1 MLKHFILLSA
11 VLLLLGCLE
20 PPHQCDLGIS
30 PISCEYEEPIP
41 NPYLTFNGAP
51 DQSAT
56 VAERGTST
64 FNITLHYKTPD
75 GNVVVDLST
84 NDATEGSLSTSQLT
98 FTPSN
103 WETPQTVTITGPIDN
118 ITDGTQSSTITAAIN
133 DAATADDKYDEL
145 PNMTMS
151 LSTTDT
157 DVDGM
162 VLSSIAG
169 TVAETGSTA
178 TFTLALSSS
187 PDCVGNVVI
196 DLTDNDTDDS
206 EISYTPTSLTYT
218 SADWY
223 TPQTITVTGQ
233 NDFLEDGNTTN
244 LITLAVNAGSTC
256 DPDYDSL
263 SSSFYTATNN
273 DDDTAGMTVSSAGG
287 STTLTEA
294 GSTYTAAV
302 VLTAQPTSNVVIDIT
317 DNDTDN
323 TEVSVSPTSL
333 TFTTGNWNTA
343 QNVTVSG
350 VDDYIA
356 DGNIT
361 SLITLA
367 VNGGSTAD
375 VEYSGLSNQT
385 FTVDT
390 VDDDTVA
397 VILSQT
403 TASVNESGTTD
414 TFTIRLGTLPS
425 KTVQINLTD
434 NDTDNSEI
442 SLGMGTTFY
451 FTTSNWGTAQTATI
465 TGLDD
470 SIEDGNIISE
480 VTVAVSNI
488 GDVDADYAALAD
500 QTVTV
505 TTVNDDFRIPLV
517 SDFSRGIIYESGSA
531 TTTTVDVRLGMAP
544 ASNVVLNIDPNS
556 TSSASR
562 ANISPTQLT
571 FTPANYNTN
580 QTVTVTVVDNNLLDG
595 NQPFPIVVSVDAA
608 LSDDAWD
615 NVDNVTRS
623 ENDNLLRVYVNDNET
638 RTWTTVGINDLE
650 INESGTSDTFTIVL
664 DHDPDSATV
673 TFYFLPPSSTD
684 FSVTDSVVFNTSNW
698 NTPQTV
704 TVTGVDNDDIDGTR
718 TKQIYIRA
726 QSNRSAVRV
735 EPTIL
740 TKYGNITVSD
750 NDTAAYTNLVS
761 GWYHFCMV
769 KELDG
774 SVWCWGRNDTGQL
787 GDGTTTNS
795 QTPVRAG
802 SITNVVSLGA
812 EKESTCAL
820 DNSSELYC
828 WGKFFE
834 GDGSTRSTYTS
845 PQAMSGGSA
854 PFGNIP
860 AGTTIFGNGQ
870 QDLFTFNGTAVR
882 VIGDNGVGEHGEGD
896 TVSNRTAV
904 DPSWGLTPRR
914 FFLPGGGVGR
924 NNGCFQDNAT
934 GKLYCM
940 GDGAQNFFYDNNNSN
955 RNTPTEVT
963 APGTDFVDYAMS
975 GKTFMYIA
983 ANGDLYGWGVQ
994 SGEYGILGLNDTNDY
1009 TTAQKVEL
1017 SGYDVKE
1024 IALSR
1029 YFSCIRFDDENGN
1042 QFGYIKCTGRNDLG
1056 QLGYGDSSPNV
1067 SYGSILFNSATDIAA
1082 SYESVCTIQADGTLY
1097 CWGSNTYG
1105 ELGGGKSSIGGL
1117 ERSPVNWT
1125 P

>member
-162 VLSSIAG
+162 VLSSILG

-187 PDCVGNVVI
+187 PDCAGNVVI
-196 DLTDNDTDDS
+196 DLTDNDTDNS
-206 EISYTPTSLTYT
+206 EIGYTPTSLTYT

-223 TPQTITVTGQ
+223 TSQTITITGQ

-263 SSSFYTATNN
+263 SNSFYTATNN
-273 DDDTAGMTVSSAGG
+273 DDDTAGITVSSAGG
-287 STTLTEA
+287 STNLTEA
-294 GSTYTAAV
+294 GSTYTTAV

-333 TFTTGNWNTA
+333 TFTTGNWNTT
-343 QNVTVSG
+343 QNVTFTG
-350 VDDYIA
+350 LDDNID
-356 DGNIT
+356 DGNIQ

-375 VEYSGLSNQT
+375 VDYSALSNQT
-385 FTVDT
+385 FTVNT
-390 VDDDTVA
+390 IDDDTLGVT
-397 VILSQT
+397 LST
-403 TASVNESGTTD
+403 TSSTVTEAGSTD
-414 TFTIRLGTLPS
+414 TFTVVLGTVP
-425 KTVQINLTD
+425 TGNVVIDLTD

-442 SLGMGTTFY
+442 GYTPTSLTFTTGNWNTAQTVTITGQDDLLDDDNIDSVITVAVNGSSADTDYVALSNQTVAVTTADDEVIEIRTGNVNRKIYEDSSAGPTTATVSVYLGAPPTSNVVVDVIDDTRGYRATKSPTQFT
-451 FTTSNWGTAQTATI
+451 FTTSNWNVGQTLNFTSVDD
-465 TGLDD
+465 TTPDGDGLSYYLLRINDGLSAD
-470 SIEDGNIISE
+470 EYDPLSDRRKSVYVYDNDNRTFTVSSNINSIVISE
-480 VTVAVSNI
+480 N
-488 GDVDADYAALAD
+488 
-500 QTVTV
+500 
-505 TTVNDDFRIPLV
+505 
-517 SDFSRGIIYESGSA
+517 GS
-531 TTTTVDVRLGMAP
+531 
-544 ASNVVLNIDPNS
+544 
-556 TSSASR
+556 
-562 ANISPTQLT
+562 
-571 FTPANYNTN
+571 
-580 QTVTVTVVDNNLLDG
+580 
-595 NQPFPIVVSVDAA
+595 
-608 LSDDAWD
+608 
-615 NVDNVTRS
+615 
-623 ENDNLLRVYVNDNET
+623 
-638 RTWTTVGINDLE
+638 
-650 INESGTSDTFTIVL
+650 SDTFTVVMDQSTTGSTISLYQSDWSEYTL
-664 DHDPDSATV
+664 DKYSL
-673 TFYFLPPSSTD
+673 TFD
-684 FSVTDSVVFNTSNW
+684 ASNW
-698 NTPQTV
+698 NVPQTV
-704 TVTGVDNDDIDGTR
+704 TITGMDDTLFDGDQTLSVLMNG
-718 TKQIYIRA
+718 A
-726 QSNRSAVRV
+726 SASTDDPVP
-735 EPTIL
+735 EPTTQTPYGSITIL
-740 TKYGNITVSD
+740 D
-750 NDTAAYTNLVS
+750 NETADYTNLVA

-787 GDGTTTNS
+787 GDGSTTNR

-812 EKESTCAL
+812 EAESTCAL

-828 WGKFFE
+828 WGKFYE
-834 GDGSTRSTYTS
+834 GDGSTRGTYTS
-845 PQAMSGGSA
+845 PQAMSSGSA

-870 QDLFTFNGTAVR
+870 QDLFTFNGSAVR
-882 VIGDNGVGEHGEGD
+882 VIGDNGAGEHGEGD

-904 DPSWGLTPRR
+904 DPGWGLTPRR

-924 NNGCFQDNAT
+924 NGACFQDNAT

-975 GKTFMYIA
+975 GKVFMYITA
-983 ANGDLYGWGVQ
+983 DGDLYGWGTQ
-994 SGEYGILGLNDTNDY
+994 SGEYGILGTNDTNDY
-1009 TTAQKVEL
+1009 TTAQQIEQY
-1017 SGYDVKE
+1017 SGYTFKE

-1029 YFSCIRFDDENGN
+1029 YFSCVRFNTGSSSLG
-1042 QFGYIKCTGRNDLG
+1042 QVKCTGLNDRG
-1056 QLGYGDSSPNV
+1056 QLGKGDSNNDEN
-1067 SYGSILFNSATDIAA
+1067 YGAMVINGSAIDIAA
-1082 SYESVCTIQADGTLY
+1082 SRESVCTIQANGTMY

>member
-1 MLKHFILLSA
+1 MLKQFILFGAALSLA
-11 VLLLLGCLE
+11 GCFQ
-20 PPHQCDLGIS
+20 PPHPCDIGAS
-30 PISCEYEEPIP
+30 PLTCEYVEPVP

-51 DQSAT
+51 NQSAS
-56 VAERGTST
+56 VAERGTAT
-64 FNITLHYKTPD
+64 FNIVLHYKKPY
-75 GNVVVDLST
+75 GNIVVDLSAS
-84 NDATEGSLSTSQLT
+84 DATEAVLSTSQLT

-103 WETPQTVTITGPIDN
+103 WETPQTVTITGPVDN
-118 ITDGTQSSTITAAIN
+118 ITDGSQSSTITAGIN
-133 DAATADDKYDEL
+133 SSSGDLDYEEL

-151 LSTTDT
+151 LTTTDT

-162 VLSSIAG
+162 VISGITG
-169 TVAETGSTA
+169 TVAETGSTD

-187 PDCVGNVVI
+187 PDCTGNVVI
-196 DLTDNDTDDS
+196 DLTDNDTDNS

-218 SADWY
+218 SADWF
-223 TPQTITVTGQ
+223 TAQTVTITGQ
-233 NDFLEDGNTTN
+233 NDFLEDGNITN

-263 SSSFYTATNN
+263 SSSFYTVTNT
-273 DDDTAGMTVSSAGG
+273 DDDTAGITISSQGG
-287 STTLTEA
+287 QTNLTEA
-294 GSTYTAAV
+294 GSTYIAGV

-323 TEVSVSPTSL
+323 TEVSISPTSL
-333 TFTTGNWNTA
+333 TFTTGDWNTR
-343 QNVTVSG
+343 QDVTLTG
-350 VDDYIA
+350 RDDYKA
-356 DGNIT
+356 DGNQQ

-375 VEYSGLSNQT
+375 TDYSAMSNQT

-425 KTVQINLTD
+425 KTVQIDLTD
-434 NDTDNSEI
+434 NDTDNSEVSYTPT
-442 SLGMGTTFY
+442 SLS
-451 FTTSNWGTAQTATI
+451 FTTGNWNTAQTVTI

-470 SIEDGNIISE
+470 SLEDADIST
-480 VTVAVSNI
+480 VITVAVNGT
-488 GDVDADYAALAD
+488 GDVDTDYAALAN

-505 TTVNDDFRIPLV
+505 TTANDDFRVPLV
-517 SDFSRGIIYESGSA
+517 SDFSRGTIYENGSA
-531 TTTTVDVRLGMAP
+531 TTATANVRLGMAP

-595 NQPFPIVVSVDAA
+595 NQPFPIVVSVDPA

-615 NVDNVTRS
+615 SIANVTRS
-623 ENDNLLRVYVNDNET
+623 ENDNLLRIYVNDNET
-638 RTWTTVGINDLE
+638 RTWTTVGINDLA

-664 DHDPDSATV
+664 DHDPDSANI
-673 TFYFLPPSSTD
+673 TFYFVPPSSTD
-684 FSVTDSVVFNTSNW
+684 FSITDSVVFDTSNW
-698 NTPQTV
+698 STPQTI
-704 TVTGVDNDDIDGTR
+704 TVTGVDNDAIDGTR

-726 QSNRSAVRV
+726 QSTRSGTTV
-735 EPTIL
+735 EPTQL
-740 TKYGNITVSD
+740 TLYGNITVSD
-750 NDTAAYTNLVS
+750 NDTAAYTNLVA

-787 GDGTTTNS
+787 GDGSTTNS

-860 AGTTIFGNGQ
+860 AGTTIFGNGE

-882 VIGDNGVGEHGEGD
+882 VTGDNGVGEHGEGD
-896 TVSNRTAV
+896 TASNRTAV
-904 DPSWGLTPRR
+904 DPSWGLTPKR
-914 FFLPGGGVGR
+914 FFLPGGGVNR

-940 GDGAQNFFYDNNNSN
+940 GDGAEGFFYDGNNSN

-994 SGEYGILGLNDTNDY
+994 SGEYGILGLNNTNDY
-1009 TTAQKVEL
+1009 TTAQRVDL

-1024 IALSR
+1024 VALSR
-1029 YFSCIRFDDENGN
+1029 YFSCIRFDDESGN
-1042 QFGYIKCTGRNDLG
+1042 QLGYIKCTGRNDRG

-1067 SYGSILFNSATDIAA
+1067 SYGSILFNSALDIAA
-1082 SYESVCTIQADGTLY
+1082 SYESVCTIQGDGTLY

>member
-1 MLKHFILLSA
+1 MLKQFILFGAALSLA
-11 VLLLLGCLE
+11 GCFQ
-20 PPHQCDLGIS
+20 PPHQCDIGAS
-30 PISCEYEEPIP
+30 PLTCEYVEPVP

-51 DQSAT
+51 NQSAS
-56 VAERGTST
+56 VAERGTAT
-64 FNITLHYKTPD
+64 FNIVLHYKKPY
-75 GNVVVDLST
+75 GNIVVDLSAS
-84 NDATEGSLSTSQLT
+84 DATEAVLSTSQLT

-103 WETPQTVTITGPIDN
+103 WETPQTVTITGPVDN
-118 ITDGTQSSTITAAIN
+118 ITDGSQSSTITAGIN
-133 DAATADDKYDEL
+133 SSSGDLDYEEL

-151 LSTTDT
+151 LTTTDT

-162 VLSSIAG
+162 VISGITG
-169 TVAETGSTA
+169 TVAETGSTT

-187 PDCVGNVVI
+187 PDCTGNVVI
-196 DLTDNDTDDS
+196 DLTDNDTDNS

-218 SADWY
+218 SADWF
-223 TPQTITVTGQ
+223 TAQTVTITGR
-233 NDFLEDGNTTN
+233 NDFIEDGNITN

-263 SSSFYTATNN
+263 SNSFYTVTNN
-273 DDDTAGMTVSSAGG
+273 DDDTAGITVSSAGG
-287 STTLTEA
+287 QTNLTEA
-294 GSTYTAAV
+294 GSTYIAAV

-323 TEVSVSPTSL
+323 TEVSISPTSL

-343 QNVTVSG
+343 QNVTLTG
-350 VDDYIA
+350 RDDYKA
-356 DGNIT
+356 DSNQQ

-375 VEYSGLSNQT
+375 TDYSAISNQT

-390 VDDDTVA
+390 IDDDTVA
-397 VILSQT
+397 VILSKT

-425 KTVQINLTD
+425 KTVRINLTD

-442 SLGMGTTFY
+442 SLGMGTSFT
-451 FTTSNWGTAQTATI
+451 FTTSNWSTPQTATI

-470 SIEDGNIISE
+470 SIEDANMTTAI
-480 VTVAVSNI
+480 TVAVSNI
-488 GDVDADYAALAD
+488 GDVDTDYTALAN

-505 TTVNDDFRIPLV
+505 TTVNDDFAVPIITE
-517 SDFSRGIIYESGSA
+517 FSPISIYEDPSNTQSSTA
-531 TTTTVDVRLGMAP
+531 SVTLGMAP
-544 ASNVVLNIDPNS
+544 SSNVVVTLTNPI
-556 TSSASR
+556 SSNSR
-562 ANISPTQLT
+562 ATISPTTMT
-571 FTPANYNTN
+571 FTPANWNTA
-580 QTVTVTVVDNNLLDG
+580 QTVTVTVVNNTDIDG
-595 NQPFPIVVSVDAA
+595 TAGFPVDVTVDDAQ
-608 LSDDAWD
+608 SDDIFDGASVRRNGLTIYND
-615 NVDNVTRS
+615 DLRS
-623 ENDNLLRVYVNDNET
+623 
-638 RTWTTVGINDLE
+638 WTTVGLDSIE
-650 INESGTSDTFTIVL
+650 VNENGSTDTFTIVV
-664 DHDPDSATV
+664 DHEIPSGRNIRFTLQAPVSTDYGISPNQV
-673 TFYFLPPSSTD
+673 TFT
-684 FSVTDSVVFNTSNW
+684 NSNW
-698 NTPQTV
+698 STPQTI
-704 TVTGVDNDDIDGTR
+704 TVSGSDNDEIDGDR
-718 TKQIYIRA
+718 TKQMYVTV
-726 QSNRSAVRV
+726 SA
-735 EPTIL
+735 PGLGTISPGSG
-740 TKYGNITVSD
+740 YQGNIKIID
-750 NDTAAYTNLVS
+750 NATAAYTNLVA

-787 GDGTTTNS
+787 GDGSTTNS

-834 GDGSTRSTYTS
+834 GDGSTRTTYTS

-860 AGTTIFGNGQ
+860 AGTTIFGNGE

-882 VIGDNGVGEHGEGD
+882 VIGDNGAGEHGEGD

-904 DPSWGLTPRR
+904 DPSWGLTPKR
-914 FFLPGGGVGR
+914 FFLPGGGVNR

-940 GDGAQNFFYDNNNSN
+940 GDGAEGFFYDGSNSN

-994 SGEYGILGLNDTNDY
+994 SGEYGILGLNNTNDY
-1009 TTAQKVEL
+1009 TTAQRVDL

-1024 IALSR
+1024 VALSR
-1029 YFSCIRFDDENGN
+1029 YFSCIRFDDESGN
-1042 QFGYIKCTGRNDLG
+1042 QLGYIKCTGRNDRG

-1067 SYGSILFNSATDIAA
+1067 SYGSILFNSALDIAA
-1082 SYESVCTIQADGTLY
+1082 SYESVCTIQGDGTLY